1 MTRATLITASLCL
14 LMGCKTLRIG
24 SPQFHRA
31 PEIRCIVI
39 IQTDEISAL
48 VAAMALNACKEAI
61 ESPAPKEPAK

>member
-1 MTRATLITASLCL
+1 
-14 LMGCKTLRIG
+14 MGCKTLRIG

-61 ESPAPKEPAK
+61 ELPAPKEPAK